1 MIFYVKIAAP
11 VVPDCNLLAFLKETS
26 DYFIYDIIGD
36 ELLLNL
42 GAKFKR

>member
-11 VVPDCNLLAFLKETS
+11 VVPDCTLLIFSKETY
-26 DYFIYDIIGD
+26 DYFIYDIIGE
-36 ELLLNL
+36 ELRLSF